1 MFTSQIYHDIISNS
15 ENLNGFIYYKGFIY
29 VQQRLAH
36 LHILEVH
43 HDFPPI
49 GHSKTNKIVELISKD
64 FRWEWKCGN
73 LWRNSFTFVIHMH
86 EQKHHIIDH
95 MDYYNHFQFL
105 KVCDHFFLSS
115 HIYKLHGFVPNLC
128 EIYYFIGSF
137 CLNMNVMHYLN
148 VTVMC
153 TTFMCKQHK

>member
-64 FRWEWKCGN
+64 FRWE
-73 LWRNSFTFVIHMH
+73 
-86 EQKHHIIDH
+86 
-95 MDYYNHFQFL
+95 
-105 KVCDHFFLSS
+105 
-115 HIYKLHGFVPNLC
+115 
-128 EIYYFIGSF
+128 
-137 CLNMNVMHYLN
+137 
-148 VTVMC
+148 
-153 TTFMCKQHK
+153 